1 MQETGKWNVLEVD
14 NQFVTL
20 SVKCYLCK
28 HWTILRIP
36 TAAMKAEIE
45 RPEKEIEKEAST
57 LLAVRKKAKPD
68 EDGPESEVVE

>member
-36 TAAMKAEIE
+36 IE
-45 RPEKEIEKEAST
+45 DLKKELGKPEKAMEEEAST
-57 LLAVRKKAKPD
+57 LARIRKKAEPD
-68 EDGPESEVVE
+68 EDEPETVMK